1 MGENFQISTPLWH
14 KTQSQFHGKSN
25 IFFVKST
32 FSVLFSKDVTRSR
45 RWFDGKILRATR
57 FIVHFYIIGSN
68 FLGLQYDLVT
78 YLLVNA
84 LTSRNFWWEKI
95 SVISALITECS
106 TICLFRWLD
115 SFMIK
120 NLISREIFLQKSQT
134 RYTMSLHEINW
145 IMIIRPLKNCN
156 VN

>member
-1 MGENFQISTPLWH
+1 MIVLGSFLKPSYYIHSLTEVISRNFLKILHRNPRDKKMWISPLWRVESI
-14 KTQSQFHGKSN
+14 SQKFLRFSLPKGFFSWNRHII

-95 SVISALITECS
+95 SVISTL
-106 TICLFRWLD
+106 
-115 SFMIK
+115 
-120 NLISREIFLQKSQT
+120 NLVLYIYLGG
-134 RYTMSLHEINW
+134 
-145 IMIIRPLKNCN
+145 
-156 VN
+156 